1 MSLISIGTGS
11 LNVVDEG
18 HGPPILLVHGFPLD
32 HTMWR
37 GQISDLSRNFRVLA
51 PDLRGFG
58 TSSPITGDAAVV
70 TMAQFADDLAALL
83 SALQV
88 TEPVTLCGLS
98 MGGYI
103 AWQFA
108 ARHADKLAHLILCD
122 TKAAADTKEGAE
134 GRQKLAAKVLTE
146 GSQVAAEAMLPKLF
160 SKRSLDSQ
168 AEGVEATRQVILH
181 TSPPA
186 IAAALRGMAARED
199 FTSRLMTMSIPTLVL
214 CGAED
219 VITPASEMRT
229 MAASIPNAEY
239 VEIPAAGHM
248 APLEAPA
255 AVNQA
260 VRKFLNS

>member
-1 MSLISIGTGS
+1 MPLIPLGSAS

-18 HGPPILLVHGFPLD
+18 RGPPILFVHGFPLD
-32 HTMWR
+32 HSMWR
-37 GQISDLSRNFRVLA
+37 GQLNDLSKDFRILA

-58 TSSPITGDAAVV
+58 TSSPITGDDAVV
-70 TMAQFADDLAALL
+70 TMTQFAGDLAALL
-83 SALQV
+83 SALKV

-98 MGGYI
+98 MGGYV

-108 ARHADKLAHLILCD
+108 ARHADKLARLILCD

-134 GRQKLAAKVLTE
+134 GRQKLAAKVLAE
-146 GSQVAAEAMLPKLF
+146 GSQVAAEAMLSKLF
-160 SKRSLDSQ
+160 SKRSIESQ
-168 AEGVEATRQVILH
+168 AACVEETRQVILR
-181 TSPPA
+181 TSPQA

-199 FTSRLMTMSIPTLVL
+199 FTSRLTAVSVPTLVL

-229 MAASIPNAEY
+229 MAASISDAEN

>member
-1 MSLISIGTGS
+1 MPLISLGS
-11 LNVVDEG
+11 ASLTVVDEG
-18 HGPPILLVHGFPLD
+18 SGPTILFVHGFPLD
-32 HTMWR
+32 HSMWR
-37 GQISDLSRNFRVLA
+37 GQVSDLSKSFRVLA

-58 TSSPITGDAAVV
+58 TSSPITEDDAVV

-83 SALQV
+83 TALQV
-88 TEPVTLCGLS
+88 KEPVTLCGLS

-108 ARHADKLAHLILCD
+108 ARHPDKLARLILCD

-134 GRQKLAAKVLTE
+134 GRHKLATKVLAE

-160 SKRSLDSQ
+160 SKRSRETP
-168 AEGVEATRQVILH
+168 AACVEETRQVILR
-181 TSPPA
+181 TAPQT

-199 FTSRLMTMSIPTLVL
+199 FTSQLGAISVPTLVL

-229 MAASIPNAEY
+229 MAASIPNAKY
-239 VEIPAAGHM
+239 VEISAAGHM
-248 APLEAPA
+248 APLEAPD

-260 VRKFLNS
+260 VRKFLDT